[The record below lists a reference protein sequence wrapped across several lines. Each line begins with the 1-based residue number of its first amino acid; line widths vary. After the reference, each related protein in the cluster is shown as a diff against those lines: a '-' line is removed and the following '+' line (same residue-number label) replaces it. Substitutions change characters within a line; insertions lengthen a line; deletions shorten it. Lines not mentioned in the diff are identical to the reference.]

1 MRRFPKGSAHELTLD
16 AAFPVVIA
24 SASACLRDSSDDAA
38 TVLALFHAEAHARGM
53 KDSSSWALL
62 FSAAVLM
69 FAEEVRDYAN
79 THDLDEGDVLRR
91 LALELAAREL

>member
-24 SASACLRDSSDDAA
+24 SASACLRDSAEDAA

-69 FAEEVRDYAN
+69 FAEEVRGQASTGN
-79 THDLDEGDVLRR
+79 LDEGDVLRR
-91 LALELAAREL
+91 LALELASREL